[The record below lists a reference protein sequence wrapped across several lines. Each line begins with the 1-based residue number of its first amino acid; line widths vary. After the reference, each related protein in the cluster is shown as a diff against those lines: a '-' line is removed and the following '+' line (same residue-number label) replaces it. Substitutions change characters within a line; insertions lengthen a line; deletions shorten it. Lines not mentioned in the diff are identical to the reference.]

1 MQDHLLATASQTSA
15 DELRSMQAKYHS
27 LNGQIGELESANA
40 ALNIRIKELE
50 KLLDAERTRKMEQ
63 MAVMEQELA
72 KLRQEMADQLK
83 DYHDLM
89 DIKVALDIEISAYR
103 KLLEF
108 EESR

>member
-1 MQDHLLATASQTSA
+1 
-15 DELRSMQAKYHS
+15 MQAKYHA
-27 LNGQIGELESANA
+27 LNGQVGELESANA
-40 ALNIRIKELE
+40 ALSIRIKELE
-50 KLLDAERTRKMEQ
+50 KLLEAERNRKLEQ
-63 MAVMEQELA
+63 LALMEQELS

-89 DIKVALDIEISAYR
+89 DIKVALDTEISAYR